1 MNIAKKFRF
10 QKKYLFFFPIV
21 IILSAT
27 SIIHVDCP
35 ICEGTGRLEAM
46 PYMENVEIISTES
59 EELYKTAEICEAF
72 IVYKYNLILELKNNG
87 IDGAKGFVKMVLRDY
102 TKGAVMDIQYLS
114 VSIPG
119 RTAVESTYVIYFGT
133 ALDVPGRTEV
143 FAEVVTGAI
152 EDQTCEATGKLPLNI
167 ALLVNRLTDVFEEKA
182 RTVKEYKP
190 PMYYPPDTEG
200 GGWAE

>member
-143 FAEVVTGAI
+143 FAEVV
-152 EDQTCEATGKLPLNI
+152 

-190 PMYYPPDTEG
+190 PIYYPPDTEG